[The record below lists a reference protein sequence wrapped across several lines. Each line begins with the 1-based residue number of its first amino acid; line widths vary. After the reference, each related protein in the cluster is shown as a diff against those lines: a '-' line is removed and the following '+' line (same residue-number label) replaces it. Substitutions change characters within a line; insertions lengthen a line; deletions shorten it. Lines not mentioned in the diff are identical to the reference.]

1 MSRQLDKYDILM
13 KVLEIIE
20 HEQSGYLTQEQ
31 AGVFVEKFASV
42 LIHQPTYIDRVE
54 GDYVMGTKPTS
65 ESKIEILLENAT
77 IYGDFAVAHSIKS
90 SFNRISESSMSS
102 ELQGL
107 MKELAIAVGRM
118 TQKMSK
124 EQAEDAAEDLKN
136 LVEQAARE
144 KPKRKWW
151 SVSVEGLTQ
160 AAKNIGEIG
169 KPVLDI
175 LERIVPILAKISV

>member
-13 KVLEIIE
+13 KVLEIVE

-90 SFNRISESSMSS
+90 SFNFSFR
-102 ELQGL
+102 
-107 MKELAIAVGRM
+107 
-118 TQKMSK
+118 
-124 EQAEDAAEDLKN
+124 
-136 LVEQAARE
+136 
-144 KPKRKWW
+144 
-151 SVSVEGLTQ
+151 
-160 AAKNIGEIG
+160 
-169 KPVLDI
+169 
-175 LERIVPILAKISV
+175 

>member
-1 MSRQLDKYDILM
+1 
-13 KVLEIIE
+13 
-20 HEQSGYLTQEQ
+20 
-31 AGVFVEKFASV
+31 
-42 LIHQPTYIDRVE
+42 
-54 GDYVMGTKPTS
+54 
-65 ESKIEILLENAT
+65 
-77 IYGDFAVAHSIKS
+77 
-90 SFNRISESSMSS
+90 MSS

-107 MKELAIAVGRM
+107 MKDLAIAVGRM